1 MEKKNSPKVYV
12 KFSLSSLSLPFL
24 CFFFFSSFSRKKSL
38 CSPPCSSPCSSFF
51 YVQKSL
57 LHSSLQAAIS
67 ARPKRSPPS
76 LGSLFFSYFSPQNLP
91 LCSAFFCLCSSV
103 FFFFFFSPPWSLR
116 LYSFYSLSSLRKML
130 SLPVHL
136 LVFTVQT
143 SFPEKI

>member
-91 LCSAFFCLCSSV
+91 LCSALFPSV
-103 FFFFFFSPPWSLR
+103 PP
-116 LYSFYSLSSLRKML
+116 
-130 SLPVHL
+130 PP
-136 LVFTVQT
+136 LV
-143 SFPEKI
+143 EKIQRFKCSELKAIRGESGRRF